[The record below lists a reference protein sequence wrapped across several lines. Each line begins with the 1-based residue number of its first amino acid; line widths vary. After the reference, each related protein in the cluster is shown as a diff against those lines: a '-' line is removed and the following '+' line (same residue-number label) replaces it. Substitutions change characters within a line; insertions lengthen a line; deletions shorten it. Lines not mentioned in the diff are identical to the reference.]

1 MSQKVKIE
9 KKGEFDFSKELIHG
23 SKVLLKHSV
32 EGKVYGSFYSRMSSL
47 ILAAFSVEA
56 FLNHV
61 GNIIDE
67 EWEGFDKKR
76 IKDKLARIN
85 EILEID
91 TDFGKAPL
99 QNIDELFKYRNML
112 AHGRLYENVKET
124 LILNEDEV
132 SIQDRYSRPEPE
144 LLKKM
149 DSDKSVQK
157 VIDNV
162 ELYTRKVESRLER
175 EQLVKLYDVSYSG
188 SITENYSKK

>member
-32 EGKVYGSFYSRMSSL
+32 EDKVHGSFYSRMSSL

-61 GNIIDE
+61 GNIIDV
-67 EWEGFDKKR
+67 EWESFDKNP
-76 IKDKLARIN
+76 IKAKLARIN
-85 EILEID
+85 KILKID

-99 QNIDELFKYRNML
+99 QKIDELFKYRNML
-112 AHGRLYENVKET
+112 AHPRLDENVKET
-124 LILNEDEV
+124 IILHKDEV

-144 LLKKM
+144 WLKKM
-149 DSDKSVQK
+149 DSDQSVQK

-162 ELYTRKVESRLER
+162 EIYTREVESRLEH

-188 SITENYSKK
+188 SITENYSK